1 MSTPRPWTRARL
13 GETIDASPLLSQILA
28 AVIVRLDGDAAH
40 DLEHLKRV
48 ALWTLRCGPELDPE
62 AAIAA
67 ALLHDIVNVPKD
79 SAQRAQASELCAA
92 EAAGLLAEIS
102 RSLGAAASPAAH
114 PFPATVAG
122 DPGPDP
128 HSAPRIEGGLG
139 FTPHV
144 IADIAQAIRDHSFS
158 RGATP
163 ESALGR
169 ALQDADRL
177 EAVGAI
183 GLMRCIATG
192 PRLGAALFDAEDP
205 WAEQRDLADTRFSL
219 DHLFTKLLKLAP
231 TLLTPVGRQEAARRT
246 RVLEQFIA
254 ALGEELERPPPPG
267 PYY

>member
-1 MSTPRPWTRARL
+1 MPSTPAWTRARL
-13 GETIDASPLLSQILA
+13 GESIEQSPLLSQILA
-28 AVIVRLDGDAAH
+28 AVVSRLDGDAAH

-48 ALWTLRCGPELDPE
+48 SLWTLRCGPELEPE
-62 AAIAA
+62 VAIAA

-79 SAQRAQASELCAA
+79 SPLRAQASELCAA
-92 EAAGLLAEIS
+92 EAARLLTEIS
-102 RSLGAAASPAAH
+102 RSAGTPASTSAQSDR
-114 PFPATVAG
+114 TTS
-122 DPGPDP
+122 
-128 HSAPRIEGGLG
+128 SAPHPRGLGLG
-139 FTPHV
+139 FTPQV
-144 IADIAQAIRDHSFS
+144 IDEIAQAIRDHSFS

-254 ALGEELERPPPPG
+254 ALGEELERPAPPG